1 MPDLVTVQLDAVDA
15 LAARLTGLG
24 GELAGDA
31 ALTRVTAPG
40 AADALA
46 GPPGAE
52 LAATGPAWSALL
64 DVLADSTSAIAS
76 TLVASVAA
84 YRALDA
90 TLDAAITQRI
100 TGRYGLAAVA
110 A

>member
-15 LAARLTGLG
+15 LAARLAGLG
-24 GELAGDA
+24 GELTADA
-31 ALTRVTAPG
+31 ELTRVCAP
-40 AADALA
+40 AAAAALP
-46 GPPGAE
+46 GPAGAE
-52 LAATGPAWSALL
+52 LAGTGTAWSALL
-64 DVLADSTSAIAS
+64 DVLAESTSAIAA

-90 TLDAAITQRI
+90 SLDAAITQRI
-100 TGRYGLAAVA
+100 SGRYGLTAVA